1 MPVALWALIIM
12 AAFALLNLAWFRL
25 YLRVYTRT
33 MSVVRSNVIPIAS
46 YRGSKIPRG
55 STAPASHV
63 L

>member
-33 MSVVRSNVIPIAS
+33 MPVVRSNVIPITS
-46 YRGSKIPRG
+46 YRSQLPRGSK
-55 STAPASHV
+55 APASHA